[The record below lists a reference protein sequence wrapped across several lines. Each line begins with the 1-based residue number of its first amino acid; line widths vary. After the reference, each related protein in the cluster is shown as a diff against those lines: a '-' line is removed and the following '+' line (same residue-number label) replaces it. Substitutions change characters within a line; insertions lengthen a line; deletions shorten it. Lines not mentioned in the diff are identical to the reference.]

1 MNVGEIH
8 RFKSEDFGGYDERLH
23 VIVTQ
28 TSELYV
34 IAKNIHNFQDVK
46 VIYKFTFSSWEKVS

>member
-8 RFKSEDFGGYDERLH
+8 RFKSEDFSGYDEGLH

-28 TSELYV
+28 INEHYV

-46 VIYKFTFSSWEKVS
+46 VIYNINFSTWEKVS

>member
-8 RFKSEDFGGYDERLH
+8 RFKNEDFGGYDEGLH

-28 TSELYV
+28 INEHYAIV
-34 IAKNIHNFQDVK
+34 KNIHNFQDVK
-46 VIYKFTFSSWEKVS
+46 VIYNINFSTWEKVS